1 MAFVQEVGLV
11 TTTAGVPWLA
21 TSVAC
26 NATLTCVAESTV
38 TVRAWPPTVAVAPA
52 AKPVPV
58 TVSVKA
64 ALPAVT
70 LAGLRVLML
79 GVGFTGAT
87 VSGRAADV
95 PPPGAGVNTVMLGVP
110 AAATSLAGMAA
121 VSCVDETNV
130 VVRLAPLTW
139 TIEPLV
145 KLEPVAVRVKAAP
158 PAEAVLGL
166 MLERIGAGVGAA
178 MVRAREFEVPP
189 PDPGVDTLTWANPAL
204 AMSVAATL
212 AWSWV
217 PLTKVVVRLLPFHC
231 TTEVEAKL
239 APVTVSVKPGLP
251 AVTVLGESDV
261 RAGAELPEADCLS
274 WRTHTSA
281 SASGPWPPKRTVRC

>member
-70 LAGLRVLML
+70 LAGLRLLML
-79 GVGFTGAT
+79 GVGFRSAT

-110 AAATSLAGMAA
+110 AAAISLAGMAA

-130 VVRLAPLTW
+130 VVRPAPLTC
-139 TIEPLV
+139 TIEPFV

-158 PAEAVLGL
+158 PADAAAGL
-166 MLERIGAGVGAA
+166 MLDRTGAGVGAV
-178 MVRAREFEVPP
+178 MVKARALEVPT
-189 PDPGVDTLTWANPAL
+189 PDPAVDTLIWADPAL
-204 AMSVAATL
+204 AISAAATL
-212 AWSWV
+212 AWSWLL
-217 PLTKVVVRLLPFHC
+217 LT
-231 TTEVEAKL
+231 
-239 APVTVSVKPGLP
+239 
-251 AVTVLGESDV
+251 
-261 RAGAELPEADCLS
+261 
-274 WRTHTSA
+274 
-281 SASGPWPPKRTVRC
+281 

>member
-11 TTTAGVPWLA
+11 ITTAGVPWLA

-26 NATLTCVAESTV
+26 NAILTCVAESTV
-38 TVRAWPPTVAVAPA
+38 TVRAWPPTVALAPA

-95 PPPGAGVNTVMLGVP
+95 PPPGAGVNTVTLGVP

-130 VVRLAPLTW
+130 VGRLAPLTW

-158 PAEAVLGL
+158 PAEAVVGL
-166 MLERIGAGVGAA
+166 MLDRTGAGVGAV
-178 MVRAREFEVPP
+178 MVKARALEVPP
-189 PDPGVDTLTWANPAL
+189 PDPAVDTLIWADPAL
-204 AMSVAATL
+204 AISAAATV
-212 AWSWV
+212 AWSWLL
-217 PLTKVVVRLLPFHC
+217 LT
-231 TTEVEAKL
+231 
-239 APVTVSVKPGLP
+239 
-251 AVTVLGESDV
+251 
-261 RAGAELPEADCLS
+261 
-274 WRTHTSA
+274 
-281 SASGPWPPKRTVRC
+281 

>member
-11 TTTAGVPWLA
+11 ITTAGVPWLA

-26 NATLTCVAESTV
+26 NAILTCVAESTV
-38 TVRAWPPTVAVAPA
+38 TVRAWPPTVALAPA

-110 AAATSLAGMAA
+110 AAATSLAGMAP

-145 KLEPVAVRVKAAP
+145 KLEPVAVRGKAAP
-158 PAEAVLGL
+158 PADAVVGL
-166 MLERIGAGVGAA
+166 VVDRNGAGVGAG
-178 MVRAREFEVPP
+178 VGKGRELEGRPP
-189 PDPGVDTLTWANPAL
+189 PPGVETLNSAGPAV
-204 AMSVAATL
+204 AISAAATL
-212 AWSWV
+212 AWSWLL
-217 PLTKVVVRLLPFHC
+217 LT
-231 TTEVEAKL
+231 
-239 APVTVSVKPGLP
+239 
-251 AVTVLGESDV
+251 
-261 RAGAELPEADCLS
+261 
-274 WRTHTSA
+274 
-281 SASGPWPPKRTVRC
+281 